1 MRINDKGEKIYE
13 NRRTQEEYIDKEIE
27 KISLIEV
34 EHPLERISHYFGLIE
49 KLEKKASQYGGH
61 YLGVGAACYEGC
73 IKIRK
78 LIREKK

>member
-13 NRRTQEEYIDKEIE
+13 NRSTQEEYIDKEIE
-27 KISLIEV
+27 KISLIES
-34 EHPLERISHYFGLIE
+34 LGKRIGHYFDLIE

-61 YLGVGAACYEGC
+61 YQGVGAACYEGC